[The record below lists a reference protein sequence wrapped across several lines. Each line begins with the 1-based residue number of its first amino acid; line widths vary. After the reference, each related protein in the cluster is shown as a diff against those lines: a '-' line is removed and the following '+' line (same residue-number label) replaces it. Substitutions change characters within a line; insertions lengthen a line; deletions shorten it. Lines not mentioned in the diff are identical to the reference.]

1 MTRET
6 DLPPGFRLIILDETE
21 STSDEVKRHARD
33 GAEEG
38 LVIMARSQTSG
49 RGRRGRQWSS
59 PPGNLY
65 FSLLL
70 RPECPVTEASQLS
83 FVAAVALLEASAA
96 LLPPHSQLDLKWP
109 NDLLLFDAK
118 VAGLLLEAEGS
129 GAEHPDFVVL
139 GIGVNLVSHPE
150 DTPYPTTDFAAS
162 AAAGITPEDMLQ
174 SFCRY
179 FLRQVSL
186 WVDEGFEPVRRN
198 WLTHAR
204 GKGND
209 ITVRVGN
216 KQITGEFVDLDRD
229 GALLLMTP
237 DGDRQRITAGD
248 VFFGS
253 ENTDAAGH

>member
-1 MTRET
+1 
-6 DLPPGFRLIILDETE
+6 
-21 STSDEVKRHARD
+21 ARQ
-33 GAEEG
+33 
-38 LVIMARSQTSG
+38 QTAG
-49 RGRRGRQWSS
+49 RGRRGREWRS

-118 VAGLLLEAEGS
+118 VAGLLLEAEG
-129 GAEHPDFVVL
+129 GGGDEHPDFVVL
-139 GIGVNLVSHPE
+139 GVGVNLASHPE
-150 DTPYPTTDFAAS
+150 DTPYPATDFTAS

-179 FLRQVSL
+179 FLRQVST
-186 WVDEGFEPVRRN
+186 WVDEGFAPVRQS

-216 KQITGEFVDLDRD
+216 TQTTGRFVDLDQD

-237 DGDRQRITAGD
+237 DGERHRITAGD

-253 ENTDAAGH
+253 ENT

>member
-1 MTRET
+1 M
-6 DLPPGFRLIILDETE
+6 
-21 STSDEVKRHARD
+21 
-33 GAEEG
+33 
-38 LVIMARSQTSG
+38 
-49 RGRRGRQWSS
+49 
-59 PPGNLY
+59 
-65 FSLLL
+65 
-70 RPECPVTEASQLS
+70 
-83 FVAAVALLEASAA
+83 
-96 LLPPHSQLDLKWP
+96 PPHSQLDLKWP

-118 VAGLLLEAEGS
+118 VAGLLLEAEGN

-162 AAAGITPEDMLQ
+162 AAADITPEDMLQ

-198 WLTHAR
+198 WLIYAR
-204 GKGND
+204 GKGD
-209 ITVRVGN
+209 EITVRIGD
-216 KQITGEFVDLDRD
+216 KQTTGKFVDLDRD